1 MRRLSVLMAVAFVDM
16 MGLMIIWPLLP
27 LYAVNMHATPTVVG
41 FLAGSFPVAQLLAS
55 PVWGYVS
62 DRYGRRPALLIGLGS
77 SAIAYVVFG
86 YAHAVWLLF
95 VSRFVQGL
103 GGGTTGVVQAYV
115 ADSMPPAERAKAL
128 GWLSAATSAGV
139 VIGPALGSFMHR
151 FGDAA
156 PGVFAAVLVLV
167 NVAFAWKWLPESRWS
182 QVGMARGTAQR
193 PRAATLSG
201 AVGNIVRPAVE
212 VLAEPG
218 RPISLLIWIYAVAM
232 LAFNSLPPIFSLYLH
247 DRFKITADEI
257 GYFFMVF
264 GIVGVVMRTAPVGWV
279 NARLGEVRTMTVGTM
294 SLVAGFILV
303 PLAPTLPTFVL
314 AQLLLPLGTA
324 LLFPAN
330 SALVSHRADPNELG
344 LTLGVQ
350 QTYRGVAAVIG
361 PAWAGWAYQRLG
373 QHVPFFV
380 SAGISAV
387 VLGLTLAVRGEAPAQ
402 VVTAKGSAAP
412 AKPATYR
419 T

>member
-1 MRRLSVLMAVAFVDM
+1 
-16 MGLMIIWPLLP
+16 
-27 LYAVNMHATPTVVG
+27 
-41 FLAGSFPVAQLLAS
+41 
-55 PVWGYVS
+55 
-62 DRYGRRPALLIGLGS
+62 
-77 SAIAYVVFG
+77 
-86 YAHAVWLLF
+86 
-95 VSRFVQGL
+95 
-103 GGGTTGVVQAYV
+103 
-115 ADSMPPAERAKAL
+115 
-128 GWLSAATSAGV
+128 
-139 VIGPALGSFMHR
+139 
-151 FGDAA
+151 
-156 PGVFAAVLVLV
+156 
-167 NVAFAWKWLPESRWS
+167 
-182 QVGMARGTAQR
+182 
-193 PRAATLSG
+193 
-201 AVGNIVRPAVE
+201 
-212 VLAEPG
+212 
-218 RPISLLIWIYAVAM
+218 
-232 LAFNSLPPIFSLYLH
+232 
-247 DRFKITADEI
+247 
-257 GYFFMVF
+257 
-264 GIVGVVMRTAPVGWV
+264 
-279 NARLGEVRTMTVGTM
+279 M

-402 VVTAKGSAAP
+402 VVTAKGSPAP